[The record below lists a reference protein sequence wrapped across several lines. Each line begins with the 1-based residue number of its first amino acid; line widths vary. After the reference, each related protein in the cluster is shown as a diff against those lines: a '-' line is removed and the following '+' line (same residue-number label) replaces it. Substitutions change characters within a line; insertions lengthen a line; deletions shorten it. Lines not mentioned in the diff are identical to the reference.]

1 MSKVINKKEKYCTR
15 SSISNK
21 SVQAPKEARI
31 DSESR
36 TDFSVDTIGYFIWHP
51 SHPQKKYNK

>member
-15 SSISNK
+15 SSISSK
-21 SVQAPKEARI
+21 SLQASKEARI
-31 DSESR
+31 DHELR
-36 TDFSVDTIGYFIWHP
+36 TDFSVDTNGYFIWNS